1 MKKLCSF
8 LLAAALTFS
17 MNLSAFAAEQ
27 AELVVDNENPVIS
40 AEQFRELDR
49 TMEDETLTIR
59 GKNWSYEVRIKEQ
72 GSVNMSYNDTLIR
85 EIARQFQEQ
94 DFQFLSFPSGPVF
107 DFTGTLTINAA
118 DMLNKYD
125 SVYVYSYY
133 QGKLSKIWA
142 TVDKENGTVSFPTK
156 YFGHFVITDKEIP
169 NGTKIKGSPS
179 STKPNPPTGA

>member
-17 MNLSAFAAEQ
+17 MSLSAFAAEQ

-94 DFQFLSFPSGPVF
+94 VF